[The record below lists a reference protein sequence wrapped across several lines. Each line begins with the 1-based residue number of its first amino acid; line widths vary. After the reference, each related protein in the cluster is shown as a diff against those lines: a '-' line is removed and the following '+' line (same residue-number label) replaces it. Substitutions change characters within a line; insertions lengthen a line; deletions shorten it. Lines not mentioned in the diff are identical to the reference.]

1 MQKGFFLLVL
11 SLVSLCFSCTKE
23 PVITDEMLD
32 GDIIFDPSLY
42 NPENYLVSAMYPTPS
57 AKDLEKHII
66 LAIHGYSSSTFEWQ
80 EFKDW
85 STDTNYR
92 ISQVLLDGHGRDYNA
107 FKASTWQDWRSALT
121 EEYEKL
127 IEDYGESGD

>member
-80 EFKDW
+80 EFKD
-85 STDTNYR
+85 
-92 ISQVLLDGHGRDYNA
+92 LDPIAVKKMVKGAIIIDGRNHLDREKWLA
-107 FKASTWQDWRSALT
+107 AGWKFRALGRT
-121 EEYEKL
+121 H
-127 IEDYGESGD
+127 